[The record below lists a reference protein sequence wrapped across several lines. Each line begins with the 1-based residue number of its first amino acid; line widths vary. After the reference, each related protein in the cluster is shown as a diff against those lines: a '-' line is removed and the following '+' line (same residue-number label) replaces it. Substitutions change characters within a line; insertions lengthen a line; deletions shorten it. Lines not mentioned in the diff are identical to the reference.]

1 MNERI
6 QQMQEKI
13 AVFLNRFT
21 RKQKV
26 IAGAIA
32 AFLLIS
38 AALGIYIASRPTY
51 VPLFGGNLTE
61 SDVAQI
67 KQELDT
73 MGYAGKYQ
81 LNGTS
86 VLVPEKDKYTLAADL
101 TAKGVPKGEGVRL
114 DVFSQNIGMG
124 MTDRQFSV
132 VERNAMQT
140 QLADLLKTIDG
151 VKDAS
156 VILTMPQESVFVRP
170 NEDTQKA
177 TATILVT
184 VEPGREL
191 TQPQIDGLYNLVS
204 KSVPNLPKEN
214 IVITDQSSRVLEA
227 SNGEDSQYGLDQYD
241 KQRKIKKD
249 IENDIQRNVQNLLGG
264 ILGQNKVIVYP
275 YVKLNFDKT
284 QAEEKLVEPVDKDNN
299 EGIVISSEKIQD
311 TSSGKG
317 TQASGTTGTGQSQIP
332 GYPGAGNSGG
342 AENQHE
348 HTEDRVNREVNRI
361 TKNIVS
367 QPYKIEDISISV
379 AIDKQKPDPNETDK
393 QKAVT
398 DAAAKD
404 TATSTYVQ
412 KVVANV
418 VRTSLAA
425 QGTVVPQN
433 QINQRVNVYTQ
444 AFNNDSQPD
453 DKWKQWLIY
462 GGIGLGV
469 LAVIVAFILLRRRG
483 NRSTEEFQAA
493 PAPGAFEVPDLEYAD
508 NAEEALV
515 RKQLEKLAGQR
526 PEEFVGL
533 LRSWLADE

>member
-6 QQMQEKI
+6 QQMREKI
-13 AVFLNRFT
+13 AGFSNRFT

-73 MGYAGKYQ
+73 MGYTGKYQ
-81 LNGTS
+81 LNGTT

-114 DVFSQNIGMG
+114 DIFSQNIGMG

-132 VERNAMQT
+132 VERDAMQT

-177 TATILVT
+177 TATIVVT
-184 VEPGREL
+184 VEPGKEL
-191 TQPQIDGLYNLVS
+191 TQQQIDGLYNLVS

-214 IVITDQSSRVLEA
+214 IVITDQYSHMLEQ
-227 SNGEDSQYGLDQYD
+227 SDGEDSPYGLDQYD

-249 IENDIQRNVQNLLGG
+249 IENDIQRNLQTLLGS

-284 QAEEKLVEPVDKDNN
+284 QSEEKLVEPVDKDNN

-332 GYPGAGNSGG
+332 GYPGASNSGG
-342 AENQHE
+342 TESQHE

-379 AIDKQKPDPNETDK
+379 AVDPALLQPQQQQQQGGSVTLPGNTKTDIEN
-393 QKAVT
+393 
-398 DAAAKD
+398 
-404 TATSTYVQ
+404 
-412 KVVANV
+412 VVSNV
-418 VRTSLAA
+418 VRTTLAA
-425 QGTVVPQN
+425 QGTTLTPA
-433 QINQRVNVYTQ
+433 QITQRVQIYPGTFVNQSVNTSGGT
-444 AFNNDSQPD
+444 NP
-453 DKWKQWLIY
+453 WIIY
-462 GGIGLGV
+462 GSIGLVV
-469 LAVIVAFILLRRRG
+469 LAGIIAFIVLRRRR
-483 NRSTEEFQAA
+483 NQSAEEVQTA
-493 PAPGAFEVPDLEYAD
+493 PAPGPLEVPDLEYAD